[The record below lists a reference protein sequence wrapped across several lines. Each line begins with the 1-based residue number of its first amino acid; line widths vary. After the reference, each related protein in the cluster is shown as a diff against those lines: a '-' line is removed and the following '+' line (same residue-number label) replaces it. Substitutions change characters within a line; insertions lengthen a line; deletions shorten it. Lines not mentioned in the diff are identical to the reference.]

1 MGWRFSRNRAQFLG
15 MTSPNQANLSHR
27 KTPLRIAFYNLELS
41 GQDAW
46 HVRSTLTLTLAL
58 RAEHYSNRCAS
69 GLLCSYGPPI
79 GFGWLASGWIRTPIS
94 GLPQH
99 SRISELT
106 MASRVGDA
114 LSGTP

>member
-58 RAEHYSNRCAS
+58 RAEHYSNRCAN

-79 GFGWLASGWIRTPIS
+79 GFGWLASGS
-94 GLPQH
+94 GLQD
-99 SRISELT
+99 L
-106 MASRVGDA
+106 AF
-114 LSGTP
+114 LSTPEFR

>member
-1 MGWRFSRNRAQFLG
+1 

-58 RAEHYSNRCAS
+58 RAEHYSNRLPAGCFARMGPPLDLVGSRPDGS
-69 GLLCSYGPPI
+69 GLQYLVFLS
-79 GFGWLASGWIRTPIS
+79 TPEF
-94 GLPQH
+94 
-99 SRISELT
+99 RN
-106 MASRVGDA
+106 
-114 LSGTP
+114 